1 MKLIQGLSDQ
11 PKQQISIVLDGGT
24 IAVWSLAYRA
34 LQKGWFYDLSWNG
47 ATVCMGQRLVASPNL
62 LRQFINKIPFGISL
76 VTRGDVEPTA
86 INDLSNGLSVIY
98 LLQGDDLSLVE
109 TAAFGAPE
117 GQVQPVAVT
126 PNGTPAIIPP
136 RSWGPAGGD
145 LRGSYPNPE
154 VGAIHTAD
162 GGQLLINLIPDGT
175 FLKRVGPQI
184 VGGVPP
190 GGGDVIGP
198 SGSVDSHLALFDGTS
213 GNLLKDGGAVPTALP
228 PNGAASGQLG
238 GNYPGPDVRGLR
250 ETSGPTNLTLG
261 AIAIGQYVK
270 RVGATLVGDNPA
282 GTGDVVGPAAA
293 ADGNV
298 PLFDGTTGKLL
309 KDAGVN
315 LGDGSFNGDFN
326 SLVAVAIAV
335 SIMDATRYSYVP
347 VTAYPTTGAIA
358 INLGS
363 QNNIYIGLT
372 GAPTFSFI
380 GLSTGLINVLTLKNT
395 TGGPLALT
403 WPAVV
408 SAGSPLPA
416 SIAAGATIVVV
427 LYCYGTSIGQVVALY
442 NAPGAAGTVTSVTA
456 AGRGLS
462 ASPNPI
468 VGAGTLTAFDPNT
481 FNVCD
486 YGADR
491 TGAADSYAAIAATIS
506 ALVGSGAPGT
516 LYFPSGKYKSSHALP
531 VVLGS
536 GQALMYKGDGI
547 GVSQI
552 IFTDTGADAGSVITK
567 TASGGSNATDCPV
580 TVSDIAF
587 VCNSNGVA
595 NGLKL
600 TMSGTDAATLG
611 NRIERVGFYSTA
623 NDTAHNWAVGL
634 YLNNVS
640 NVDVSHCSFIRTNTG
655 AYIDGSNG
663 VTSGFWFTNNL
674 FQGGS
679 YGLRVYG
686 LGTVNNRIEG
696 VKCHANEFIS
706 QTNYNVWFENTNAGG
721 VLEITGGSMTVV
733 GGAGAGVHAVGVNGV
748 IVRGVSISNPTGAGA
763 WKGVDLG
770 SACDGSSVTGN
781 YIVGDNSGGTVR
793 GVVIDGSNYC
803 TVGLNSF
810 VGFGGSD
817 NVLFGSGVTRS
828 NCSNNVASTGAY
840 TDSGTGDNFNNNI

>member
-47 ATVCMGQRLVASPNL
+47 STVCMGQRLVASPNL

-162 GGQLLINLIPDGT
+162 GDQLLINLIPDGT

-190 GGGDVIGP
+190 GGGDVVGP
-198 SGSVDSHLALFDGTS
+198 GVSVDNHLALFDGTS

-261 AIAIGQYVK
+261 AIANGQYLK
-270 RVGATLVGDNPA
+270 RSGTTIVGDNPA
-282 GTGDVVGPAAA
+282 GTGDVVGPASAA
-293 ADGNV
+293 NGNV
-298 PLFDGTTGKLL
+298 PLFDGVTGKLL

-315 LGDGSFNGDFN
+315 LGNSSFNGDFN

-380 GLSTGLINVLTLKNT
+380 GLSTGFINVLTLKNT

-491 TGAADSYAAIAATIS
+491 TGAADSYAAIQAAITAGIATTRNFS
-506 ALVGSGAPGT
+506 
-516 LYFPSGKYKSSHALP
+516 LYFPAGTYKCSQNLSA
-531 VVLGS
+531 VMGTA
-536 GQALMYKGDGI
+536 GQSMGFFGDGLS
-547 GVSQI
+547 VSQI
-552 IFTDTGADAGSVITK
+552 YYTSGTGAQTGMAISVTS
-567 TASGGSNATDCPV
+567 SGGSMGTDQVVHGRNMSFVTGAALQGTALKITGTGISAATMGYHLSGLGFFRDV
-580 TVSDIAF
+580 NSAAVGWNIGLHIDDSHQFYVSDCTWVAQNI
-587 VCNSNGVA
+587 GV
-595 NGLKL
+595 
-600 TMSGTDAATLG
+600 
-611 NRIERVGFYSTA
+611 Y
-623 NDTAHNWAVGL
+623 
-634 YLNNVS
+634 
-640 NVDVSHCSFIRTNTG
+640 IRP
-655 AYIDGSNG
+655 
-663 VTSGFWFTNNL
+663 TSGVGGGFNFSQCY
-674 FQGGS
+674 FQGGIQGI
-679 YGLRVYG
+679 YGDGVG
-686 LGTVNNRIEG
+686 GINNRIE
-696 VKCHANEFIS
+696 EIS
-706 QTNYNVWFENTNAGG
+706 CQACTFVLCDYAGYLENTNKGGIFSFIGGHMNTNIAGVWCRNQSSVVVKG
-721 VLEITGGSMTVV
+721 VNIVASGTAGAGWLAVSLYNCQQSTITANPIAAIAS
-733 GGAGAGVHAVGVNGV
+733 GGAGV
-748 IVRGVSISNPTGAGA
+748 
-763 WKGVDLG
+763 L
-770 SACDGSSVTGN
+770 
-781 YIVGDNSGGTVR
+781 
-793 GVVIDGSNYC
+793 IDGTAGNAQANVVSSN
-803 TVGLNSF
+803 TF
-810 VGFGGSD
+810 
-817 NVLFGSGVTRS
+817 S
-828 NCSNNVASTGAY
+828 NCSTNIGFTAGTEYSTAQGNVTLGGGGVY
-840 TDSGTGDNFNNNI
+840 TNLSGTSTMLNNI